1 MKSSERKSRSTIL
14 IKSGLERF
22 KSLIE
27 KSLLGKKKK
36 NFNKTTLIRKLE
48 TDLEMLKLT
57 ISTKGNEIHAM
68 KPTILP
74 GRHEE

>member
-27 KSLLGKKKK
+27 KSLLGKKI
-36 NFNKTTLIRKLE
+36 NFKKTTLIRKLE

-57 ISTKGNEIHAM
+57 ISTKGKEIHAM
-68 KPTILP
+68 KSTILP
-74 GRHEE
+74 VRCEE